1 MTMTRTTMGHRAR
14 LFMLGGL
21 VLAAG
26 CTSVAD
32 DAADE
37 TTDDPTTLGFD
48 ATGETVTASETFA
61 NPDADDFNL
70 LLPSQPDLTDLTPVD
85 VLDVSVADDAENRLI
100 VSFEMGSHEC
110 FGVETLVA
118 ETANVVSIEV
128 LAGVR
133 PGVSPVNCELG
144 VYPYTTEL
152 VLDAP
157 LGDRVLGAAEPRE
170 PEVAAE
176 IDEAAPT
183 GSIGEVEVLPA
194 ADDAPALVGEYVEDG
209 VEWALNNGVEWR
221 IVSMD
226 GEPMESEGENPDR
239 IGFVVE
245 RDRIVELVW
254 G

>member
-1 MTMTRTTMGHRAR
+1 MMMIRTTHTRAAR
-14 LFMLGGL
+14 ALMLAGF

-26 CTSVAD
+26 CTSGAD
-32 DAADE
+32 GAADG
-37 TTDDPTTLGFD
+37 TDDPATLGFD
-48 ATGETVTASETFA
+48 GSGETVSASETFA

-70 LLPSQPDLTDLTPVD
+70 LLPSESGLSDLQPVD
-85 VLDVSVADDAENRLI
+85 VLDVSADDVAGDRLI
-100 VSFEMGSHEC
+100 VTFEMGSHEC
-110 FGVETLVA
+110 FGVETLVE
-118 ETANVVSIEV
+118 ETDNVVSIEV

-152 VLDAP
+152 VLAAP
-157 LGDRVLGAAEPRE
+157 LGDRVLGTAEPRE
-170 PEVAAE
+170 PEVAAA
-176 IDEAAPT
+176 IDDAAPT
-183 GSIGEVEVLPA
+183 ESIGRVDVLPD

-209 VEWALNNGVEWR
+209 VEWALDNGVDWR
-221 IVSMD
+221 IVSLD
-226 GEPMESEGENPDR
+226 GEVMEAEGENPDR